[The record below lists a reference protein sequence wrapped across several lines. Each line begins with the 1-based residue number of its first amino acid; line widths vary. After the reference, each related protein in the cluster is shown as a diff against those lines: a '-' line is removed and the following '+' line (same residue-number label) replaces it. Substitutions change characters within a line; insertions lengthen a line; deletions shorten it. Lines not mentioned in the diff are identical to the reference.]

1 MRLGQL
7 KRREFI
13 TLLGGAA
20 AAWPIAARAQ
30 QPAIPVVGLLHLG
43 SPEAN
48 VNVMAAFRRGLAE
61 TGYVEG
67 RNVAIEF
74 RWAHND
80 TARLPELAA
89 DLVRNRVAVIATPGS
104 VASALAAK
112 DATATIPIVFNTG
125 ADPVEVGL
133 VASLNKPGGNITGVS
148 YMNTELAAKRLGM
161 LHELLPKAARFA
173 VLVERN
179 NPSNDAMVT
188 DLRAAAA
195 SLGRDIEVVAAATG
209 NDIIPA
215 FTSLVQK
222 RVDAM
227 LTSPATLLY
236 DRRIQV
242 LALAA
247 RYTLPVIYPSREWVE
262 AGGLMSYGSS
272 FTDQNRQAG
281 IYTGRVLKGEK
292 PANLPILRATRFEL
306 VINMQIANALGMEVP
321 ATLIARADE
330 VIE

>member
-112 DATATIPIVFNTG
+112 AATATIPIGFNTG

-272 FTDQNRQAG
+272 FTDQKTPAGQHDAVARIPRRAQTVIPFAKPCVGNRLIKRG
-281 IYTGRVLKGEK
+281 SLR
-292 PANLPILRATRFEL
+292 NLGTSAILR
-306 VINMQIANALGMEVP
+306 
-321 ATLIARADE
+321 
-330 VIE
+330 

>member
-1 MRLGQL
+1 MR
-7 KRREFI
+7 RREF
-13 TLLGGAA
+13 LGALGGAA
-20 AAWPIAARAQ
+20 AWPLTARAQ
-30 QPAIPVVGLLHLG
+30 QPAKEAAMPVIGVLHFG

-48 VNVMAAFRRGLAE
+48 VSVMAAFRQGLAE

-80 TARLPELAA
+80 MARLPELAA
-89 DLVRNRVAVIATPGS
+89 DLVRNRVAVIATPGT
-104 VASALAAK
+104 VVSALTAKAA
-112 DATATIPIVFNTG
+112 TTTIPIVFNTG

-148 YMNTELAAKRLGM
+148 YMNMELAGKRLGM
-161 LHELLPKAARFA
+161 LHELLPKAVRFA
-173 VLVERN
+173 VLVEHN
-179 NPSNDAMVT
+179 NPSNDAVVA

-209 NDIIPA
+209 SDIIPA
-215 FTSLVQK
+215 FTSMVQK
-222 RVDAM
+222 RVDAV
-227 LTSPATLLY
+227 LTSPSQLLY
-236 DRRIQV
+236 DRRMQV

-247 RYTLPVIYPSREWVE
+247 RHALPVIYPAREWAQ

-281 IYTGRVLKGEK
+281 IYVGRVLKGEK

-306 VINMQIANALGMEVP
+306 VINMQIANALGIDVP
-321 ATLIARADE
+321 ASLLARADE